1 MRITV
6 LGSGSRGNAVV
17 VESGGRR
24 VLLDAGFS
32 CRQLETRMRACDV
45 DPDTIDALLLTH
57 EHSDHVRGAERFCRV
72 HGVPVFGTAGTL
84 EETELADEARRRA
97 VTLRSGVPTEI
108 GAFQVEPFAIPH
120 DAREPVGLVLED
132 PSGRR
137 LGLAGDLGSCSR
149 LAWARLV
156 EVDLLLLET
165 NHDLEML
172 RSGPYPWHL
181 KQRVAGRHGHLSN
194 GDAAEGLPELL
205 SDRLDWVVLY
215 HLSQTNNL
223 PALAA
228 DVIGEVLDREGCRA
242 RVAVTEQDRPTPWLE
257 VSP

>member
-1 MRITV
+1 M
-6 LGSGSRGNAVV
+6 
-17 VESGGRR
+17 
-24 VLLDAGFS
+24 
-32 CRQLETRMRACDV
+32 
-45 DPDTIDALLLTH
+45 
-57 EHSDHVRGAERFCRV
+57 
-72 HGVPVFGTAGTL
+72 
-84 EETELADEARRRA
+84 
-97 VTLRSGVPTEI
+97 
-108 GAFQVEPFAIPH
+108 
-120 DAREPVGLVLED
+120 VLED
-132 PSGRR
+132 SAGRR

-215 HLSQTNNL
+215 HLSQTNNQ

-228 DVIGEVLDREGCRA
+228 DVVGEVLDREGCRA